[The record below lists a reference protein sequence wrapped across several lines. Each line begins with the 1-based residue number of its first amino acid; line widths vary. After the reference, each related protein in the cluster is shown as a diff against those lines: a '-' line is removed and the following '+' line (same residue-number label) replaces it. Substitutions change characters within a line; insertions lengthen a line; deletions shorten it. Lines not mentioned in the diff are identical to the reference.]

1 MTAMKIKSAIFC
13 VFLTLTFAGCSEEK
27 ETDLA
32 MEMGAQKAIHEIDIL
47 INQGKIDEATAKL
60 KELETNYGHT
70 KNYAQAKG
78 RLLNAGISTQS
89 PETVFTSKSLIELEN
104 TVLAFYKQAKRW
116 PDPGQVRKPL
126 DAWDNETY
134 WVLGGKNSSY
144 DAIFVSAGPDGI
156 PGSGDEVIVVYV
168 IPGSA
173 KDAKKEKRKEA
184 QEGKDTMAD
193 TKSTK
198 GKAGV
203 DIKAKKKARTIK
215 VMTLDD
221 LKSMEKSA
229 DTPPEDMISLKDLAS
244 AGEASKKAGQPR
256 QGETIM
262 SLEELKE
269 KL

>member
-1 MTAMKIKSAIFC
+1 MKIKYVIFC
-13 VFLTLTFAGCSEEK
+13 VFLTLTFTGCSEEK
-27 ETDLA
+27 KTDLA

-47 INQGKIDEATAKL
+47 INQGKVDEATAKL

-78 RLLNAGISTQS
+78 RLLNAGLSTQS

-104 TVLAFYKQAKRW
+104 TVLAFYKQAKKW

-134 WVLGGKNSSY
+134 WIIGGKKSSY
-144 DAIFVSAGPDGI
+144 DAIFVSAGPDGV
-156 PGSGDEVIVVYV
+156 PGSGDEVIIVYV

-173 KDAKKEKRKEA
+173 KDTAKEKRKRA
-184 QEGKDTMAD
+184 QEGKDVTAD
-193 TKSTK
+193 VKSAQ
-198 GKAGV
+198 GKTGV
-203 DIKAKKKARTIK
+203 NIKAKKAARKIK
-215 VMTLDD
+215 VMTLED
-221 LKSMEKSA
+221 LKSLEKSA
-229 DTPPEDMISLKDLAS
+229 GTPPEDMISLKDLAS
-244 AGEASKKAGQPR
+244 AAETSRKAGQPK